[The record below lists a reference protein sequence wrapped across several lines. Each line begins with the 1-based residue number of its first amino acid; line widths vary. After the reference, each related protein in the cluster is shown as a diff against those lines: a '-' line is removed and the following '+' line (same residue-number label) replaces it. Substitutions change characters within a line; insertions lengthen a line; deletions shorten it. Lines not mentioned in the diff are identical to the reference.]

1 MDFWYVTVSVE
12 GPTTIAIASTDEI
25 VLVFGAFY
33 YNYITNEPSSNSEEY
48 GDVCEKSFRP
58 I

>member
-1 MDFWYVTVSVE
+1 MTVSVE